1 MLVIGE
7 KINTI
12 NARVRQAVEDRDAM
26 FLRDL
31 ALAQAG
37 AGADV
42 IDVNVGSR
50 PSVEPESMR
59 WAVGLVQEAVHLPLS
74 IDSPNPVAVR
84 VGLEACRNPSQAW
97 ANSINLEQSRLEG
110 ILPLVA
116 EHGCHVIGLCMD
128 EDGVPATAA
137 GRVRAAQ
144 RMVEEVGRRGISL
157 EKLYLDVLVEP
168 ISVVPHA
175 AMVSLGTIRE
185 IRSVLP
191 ELKTVICLTA
201 ISFGLPAR
209 RLLNRTLLPLLMAAG
224 ADAIILDPLDHQLVA
239 TLKAMNALLGRDAHG
254 LAYIAE
260 HRANRL
266 G

>member
-12 NARVRQAVEDRDAM
+12 NPRVRQAVEDRDAA

-31 ALAQAG
+31 ALAQA
-37 AGADV
+37 AADADV
-42 IDVNVGSR
+42 IDVNVGSG
-50 PSVEPESMR
+50 PSVEPENMR
-59 WAVGLVQEAVHLPLS
+59 WAVELVQDAVDLPLS
-74 IDSPNPVAVR
+74 IDSPNPATVR
-84 VGLEACRNPSQAW
+84 AGLEACLEPSQAW
-97 ANSINLEQSRLEG
+97 ANSVNLERSRLEG
-110 ILPLVA
+110 VLPLVS
-116 EHGCHVIGLCMD
+116 EHGCNVIGLCMD

-144 RMVEEVGRRGISL
+144 RVVEEVGRRGVSL

-168 ISVVPHA
+168 ISVVPQA
-175 AMVSLGTIRE
+175 ALVSLDTIRE
-185 IRSVLP
+185 MRSAMP

-201 ISFGLPAR
+201 ISFGLPVR
-209 RLLNRTLLPLLMAAG
+209 RLLNRSFLPLLMAAG
-224 ADAIILDPLDHQLVA
+224 VDAIILDPLDHQLVA
-239 TLKAMNALLGRDAHG
+239 TLKAANALLGRDAHG
-254 LAYIAE
+254 LAYIGA